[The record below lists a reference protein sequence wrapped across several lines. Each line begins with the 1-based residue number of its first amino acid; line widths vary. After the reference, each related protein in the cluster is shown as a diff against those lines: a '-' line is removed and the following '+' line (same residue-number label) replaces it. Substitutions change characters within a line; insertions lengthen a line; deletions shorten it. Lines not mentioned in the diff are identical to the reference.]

1 MKNKG
6 KKLEQYMNV
15 GHCFEHGMNS
25 GKFEQVMFEQTSFKQ
40 LTTSQGH
47 SWEEMVG
54 LRWNEFIPYNYNKLI
69 ITSMYKTKLA

>member
-54 LRWNEFIPYNYNKLI
+54 LR
-69 ITSMYKTKLA
+69 

>member
-47 SWEEMVG
+47 S
-54 LRWNEFIPYNYNKLI
+54 
-69 ITSMYKTKLA
+69 